1 MLDVRLRIPELMAR
15 RKWRTGYQLAK
26 ASGGRLS
33 VTNAYHLVENAGNIS
48 RVSMDVLE
56 VLCDVFDVDP
66 GDLFERE
73 KKRKTG

>member
-15 RKWRTGYQLAK
+15 RKWKTAYQLAK
-26 ASGGRLS
+26 ASKGRLS
-33 VTNAYHLVENAGNIS
+33 TTNAYHLVENAGNIS